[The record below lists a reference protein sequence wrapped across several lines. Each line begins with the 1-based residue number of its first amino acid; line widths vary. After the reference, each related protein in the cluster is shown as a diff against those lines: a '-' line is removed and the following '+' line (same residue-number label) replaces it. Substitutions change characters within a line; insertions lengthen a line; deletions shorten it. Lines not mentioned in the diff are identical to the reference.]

1 MKDTMSL
8 LLAAAIL
15 SVGGLGLY
23 MFKSQNDDEY
33 DEYDD
38 DEELDYGLGNIWG
51 GSDEDFNSDEDFD
64 FADEEEYYE
73 PKRRSHGGKTKR
85 NKKGSGTK
93 RRY

>member
-23 MFKSQNDDEY
+23 MLKSQNDE
-33 DEYDD
+33 D
-38 DEELDYGLGNIWG
+38 DEQVDYGLGNLWG

>member
-1 MKDTMSL
+1 MKKIIIGLTL
-8 LLAAAIL
+8 LFISSIAFNQTI
-15 SVGGLGLY
+15 VEKTITI
-23 MFKSQNDDEY
+23 KSQKNVN
-33 DEYDD
+33 
-38 DEELDYGLGNIWG
+38 L
-51 GSDEDFNSDEDFD
+51 DFD

>member
-23 MFKSQNDDEY
+23 MFKSQNDE
-33 DEYDD
+33 D
-38 DEELDYGLGNIWG
+38 DEELDYGLGNLWG

-73 PKRRSHGGKTKR
+73 PKRRSRGGKTKR

>member
-33 DEYDD
+33 DDEQDD
-38 DEELDYGLGNIWG
+38 YSLGNLWG

-73 PKRRSHGGKTKR
+73 PKKRSNGGKTKR